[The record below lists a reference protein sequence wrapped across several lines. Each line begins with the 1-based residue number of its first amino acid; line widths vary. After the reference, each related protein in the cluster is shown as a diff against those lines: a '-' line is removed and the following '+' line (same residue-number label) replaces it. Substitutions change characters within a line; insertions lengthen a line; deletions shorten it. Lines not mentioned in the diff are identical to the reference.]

1 MMAENSCN
9 LSEYRVE
16 PVEPVQM
23 NTYQS
28 NAYRKEL
35 SWPHF
40 DDKPR
45 VEERQQAKDEQSYV
59 STFVAYLTIPKS
71 N

>member
-1 MMAENSCN
+1 MMAENSFN

-45 VEERQQAKDEQSYV
+45 VEERQQVKDEHSYV